1 MTATSIRFSASAR
14 RALLAA
20 SLLLA
25 PSPVRAAPRD
35 EVKAGVARCDG
46 ISDDRQWLDCF
57 YGAAQPMRARLGLA
71 PAPDF
76 QRKLVPEAAP
86 SMAQPAAAPR
96 TAEKSNGL
104 MSSLLGDDIES
115 RQPMTAYSFDKE
127 GLFTVTLADGTVWR
141 QLSSDGIRAGWRG
154 PAGGYQVTV
163 SKGALGSTN
172 LTLRGSATHYRV
184 KQVK

>member
-1 MTATSIRFSASAR
+1 MNIKCNASVR

-25 PSPVRAAPRD
+25 PSPLLAAPRD

-46 ISDDRQWLDCF
+46 IDDDRQWLDCF

-71 PAPDF
+71 PAPEF

-86 SMAQPAAAPR
+86 SIAQSAPVPAAPR
-96 TAEKSNGL
+96 KSQESGGL
-104 MSSLLGDDIES
+104 MTSLLGDDVEN
-115 RQPMTAYSFDKE
+115 RQPMTAYSFDNA

-154 PAGGYQVTV
+154 PAGGFQVTV
-163 SKGALGSTN
+163 SKGALGSTD
-172 LTLRGSATHYRV
+172 LAIRGSAVRYRV